1 MIRDAVITRVS
12 RDVGADDG
20 RFTKIAFVELSMTDN
35 VVDWTVLK
43 NQGLSSSRV
52 ISIISILIAK
62 IYLFII
68 LIIYAAAT

>member
-1 MIRDAVITRVS
+1 MTTRVS